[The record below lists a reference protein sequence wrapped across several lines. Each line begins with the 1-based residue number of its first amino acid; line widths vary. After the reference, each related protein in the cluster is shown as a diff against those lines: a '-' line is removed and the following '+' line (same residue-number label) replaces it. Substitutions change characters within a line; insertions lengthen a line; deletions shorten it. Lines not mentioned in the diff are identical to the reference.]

1 MMVNPAKFQTII
13 IDKKKKCHTNETLKF
28 GDKIIKASSFV
39 KLLDVQIDDQINFNL
54 YISNICRSP
63 ANQLKAETISCFW
76 WKEDPDK

>member
-1 MMVNPAKFQTII
+1 MLPLNGSKIT
-13 IDKKKKCHTNETLKF
+13 KWWSTLQPS
-28 GDKIIKASSFV
+28 SSFV